1 MEIRNRI
8 IANMMIPGADQRN
21 FENFLL
27 IFFFLTSISLLE
39 VEQG

>member
-1 MEIRNRI
+1 
-8 IANMMIPGADQRN
+8 MMIPGADQRN